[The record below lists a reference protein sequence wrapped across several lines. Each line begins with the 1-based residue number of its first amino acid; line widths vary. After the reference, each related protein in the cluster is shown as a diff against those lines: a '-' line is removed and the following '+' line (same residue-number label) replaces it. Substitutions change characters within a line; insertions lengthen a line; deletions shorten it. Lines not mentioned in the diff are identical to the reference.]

1 MLNQRLQQ
9 KLLQK
14 LSPQQ
19 ILLIKLLQVPTIAL
33 EQRIK
38 QEIEENPALE
48 ELDEDYE
55 EPQTDNELDDDVEDS
70 NDDEFDITDY
80 VDDDDIPDY
89 RLNTNNS
96 SQDDEYREMPF
107 VSGISFQEN
116 LIEQLGLRILDERS
130 YQIALNIVGNLD

>member
-38 QEIEENPALE
+38 QEIEENPVLE
-48 ELDEDYE
+48 ELTDAEFEESQTESDQEE
-55 EPQTDNELDDDVEDS
+55 EPEER

-80 VDDDDIPDY
+80 VDDDEVPEY
-89 RLNTNNS
+89 KLTVNNS
-96 SQDDEYREMPF
+96 SADDEYRETPF

-116 LIEQLGLRILDERS
+116 LIEQLDRKS
-130 YQIALNIVGNLD
+130 VV